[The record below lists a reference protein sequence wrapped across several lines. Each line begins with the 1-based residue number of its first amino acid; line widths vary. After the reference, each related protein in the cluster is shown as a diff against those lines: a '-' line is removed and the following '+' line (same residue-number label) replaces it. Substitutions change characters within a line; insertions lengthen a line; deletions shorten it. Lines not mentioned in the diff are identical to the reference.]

1 MMDGHGYTPRPSG
14 SLQALAISARDD
26 LSINM
31 GNHDWKFGGLHG
43 SK

>member
-1 MMDGHGYTPRPSG
+1 MGTVIHRAHPG

-31 GNHDWKFGGLHG
+31 GNHDWKFGGLNG